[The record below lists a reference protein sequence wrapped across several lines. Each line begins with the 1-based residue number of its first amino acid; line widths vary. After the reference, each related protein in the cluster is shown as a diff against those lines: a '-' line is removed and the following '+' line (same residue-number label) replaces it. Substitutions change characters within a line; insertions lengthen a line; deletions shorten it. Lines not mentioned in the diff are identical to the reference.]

1 MATSARTKHL
11 RALGLT
17 DDADE
22 ATTKKAFRK
31 LALMYHPDRNP
42 TNVEEATERF
52 KQINEAHTYLTSTAG
67 RVQTPPKTQPAPS
80 RPPPPTTPE
89 PSRRPP
95 QPTQP
100 EPSRRPPQPTQPEP
114 APTRS
119 PPRPR
124 PSPAAAG
131 RARTP
136 PTTQPGPEPV
146 RSPPRPKPH
155 RPPAEKP
162 AKPNEPE
169 GADLRRAAEA
179 RRQAQER
186 EARRQATRKRDADEG
201 AAQAEAGARL
211 RASTYAQTEAALREE
226 DRRFEQRKEAI
237 HAAQVKEAAA
247 QSTRPPPP
255 LRSTNRSTKV
265 AAAKVET
272 MLMDWPSQLM
282 AWCRSTLYH
291 YGYFKRIYHKNKKV
305 RPLRAT
311 FEGLGLKEDDVARLH
326 EQFLLIDKDSSGSI
340 ELWEM
345 LDHLDL
351 KRNRFAKRVFAIFDV
366 NGSNEIDFR
375 EFVVALWQYCTLGR
389 PQLVMFAFDLYDRD
403 SSGAIDFDECN
414 AMLKELYGKR
424 YAKNSTAVNL
434 LRHINQ
440 LTKKHDTDEVDVE
453 AFAEFCRTHPAMLM
467 PAFSMQQT
475 LRERILGGA
484 WWDRRSNERVKLGGH
499 NMRIHD
505 LLKSHLSEGGF
516 HSFMKAVD
524 SHDTRELKRDA
535 ERHRDFGVDWKATAS
550 ITGTVAQRRRKQGQ
564 LDLQDRPLDKY
575 SSSKARR
582 RARSHDDVRKVRPD
596 QNAALQRAS
605 LDAHPRARREGF
617 GSRLSAAVASHKKKE
632 GKELLGALDGLPRK
646 VGEAGLLRVVSARR
660 RTSFS

>member
-52 KQINEAHTYLTSTAG
+52 KQINEAHTYLTSAAG
-67 RVQTPPKTQPAPS
+67 RVRTPPKTQPAPA

-89 PSRRPP
+89 PSRWPP

-100 EPSRRPPQPTQPEP
+100 EPG
-114 APTRS
+114 PTRS

-136 PTTQPGPEPV
+136 PTTQPEPA
-146 RSPPRPKPH
+146 RSPQRPRPDRPH

-186 EARRQATRKRDADEG
+186 EARRQAAAARKREADDG

-237 HAAQVKEAAA
+237 HAAQTKEAAA

-265 AAAKVET
+265 AAAKVEI

-311 FEGLGLKEDDVARLH
+311 FESLGLKEDDVARLH

-366 NGSNEIDFR
+366 DGSNEIDFR

-403 SSGAIDFDECN
+403 SSGAIDFDEFN

-453 AFAEFCRTHPAMLM
+453 AFAEFCRTHPAMLV

-484 WWDRRSNERVKLGGH
+484 WWDRRSNERVKVNGH

-505 LLKSHLSEGGF
+505 LLKSHLSEGAF
-516 HSFMKAVD
+516 HSFMEAVD

-582 RARSHDDVRKVRPD
+582 RVRSHDDVRKVRPD

-605 LDAHPRARREGF
+605 LDANPRGRASREGF